1 MAKYQRQATNKYYGA
16 ANAGYVSTGSASDG
30 LVKSLNNAGYQV
42 AKAEN
47 LRIDRKKDKA
57 IAKID
62 EMYAT
67 GKSFETI
74 QAEIISGKH
83 PELTGKYI

>member
-1 MAKYQRQATNKYYGA
+1 MAKYQRQGTNKYYGA
-16 ANAGYVSTGSASDG
+16 GNAGYVSSGSSVDG
-30 LVKSLNNAGYQV
+30 LAKSLQNAGYQIG
-42 AKAEN
+42 KAEE

-74 QAEIISGKH
+74 QAEIISGN
-83 PELTGKYI
+83 TQS